1 MGKDASEGEEG
12 EGVITS
18 DGWLS
23 WAERVP
29 GPAEKVYSEANAAI
43 GYVPHSMVGQLQ
55 GWYSRLFDM
64 TRDADGQFTK
74 MAAASVH
81 GSILRGGQVIQHY
94 PFIASC
100 WASGSRYPNTRFIAF
115 ENESVYRDGKPDE
128 SIPLTGPQIEA
139 NVRIIRE
146 LSQWSQWIP
155 RRPVNAADLT
165 ASLYEHREC
174 VRFGSAATACPS
186 GRIPWAR
193 IIEELTMKVLTPEE
207 ALKFNAQVAFHLND
221 SRDLGKIATVVQYIY
236 RVKGWPWPA
245 A

>member
-1 MGKDASEGEEG
+1 L
-12 EGVITS
+12 ITP

-29 GPAEKVYSEANAAI
+29 GPPEKVYSEANAAI
-43 GYVPHSMVGQLQ
+43 GYVPHSMVGSLN
-55 GWYSRLFDM
+55 GWYSRLFDL
-64 TRDADGQFTK
+64 TK
-74 MAAASVH
+74 YWDETLQAWRYTPNAAASVH
-81 GSILRGGQVIQHY
+81 GSVLRGGQVIQHY

-128 SIPLTGPQIEA
+128 SIPLTDPQIEA

-146 LSQWSQWIP
+146 LSQWSQWKP
-155 RRPVNAADLT
+155 RRPVDAADLT

-174 VRFGSAATACPS
+174 VRFGSASTACPS
-186 GRIPWAR
+186 GRIPWGE
-193 IIEELTMKVLTPEE
+193 IIAALEAPMPKILTPEE

-221 SRDLGKIATVVQYIY
+221 SRDLGKIALVVQYIY